1 MKVIAQIDST
11 KVLCEVHVDEIGK
24 LHGTSGPYDKAW
36 DNSWTKVG
44 AEHNLASAFR
54 TLETLRGFDVSQLK
68 YLKSRINDV
77 SKAYDSVA
85 DAYEKLMLLDTLK
98 EINSEESK

>member
-24 LHGTSGPYDKAW
+24 LHGVSGLYDKAW
-36 DNSWTKVG
+36 DNSWIKVG

-68 YLKSRINDV
+68 YLKSQLDGVN
-77 SKAYDSVA
+77 KAYDAVT

-98 EINSEESK
+98 TTGNEGQ